1 MPRKKPKTES
11 GKVPRTVN
19 LPLQTRE
26 VSLLPGTVD
35 AEART
40 IEVVWS
46 AGATVRR
53 RDLWTG
59 KRYDE
64 VLSLEPEHVDLSRL
78 NGGAPLL
85 DTHGAWSLNGVIG
98 VVERAWIAPVG
109 DGHEGRALVRFS
121 EREEVDPIWR
131 DVQGGLVRNVSVG
144 YSVRAYEITETEG
157 EIPLWRAVDWQP
169 MELSAVPVGA
179 DPDAGF
185 RSARDNTV
193 ACELIHRAAAA
204 HDQGSDEMEDM
215 DKINDAAP
223 VAEEETRALP
233 DAGDEAGKKVDDGA
247 VIRSVDTGTDESR
260 SRDDH
265 GDTTLGPDAV
275 NIAER
280 AIEAERSRISGIHDA
295 QAKLGVERSFADD
308 LVKRGI
314 PLDQA
319 RGMLID
325 EAAKRDMETET
336 RSQIT
341 MGGLDERQ
349 TRRGAVEAALLHRF
363 DPNAHALE
371 GAAREW
377 RGMSLLEMGRS
388 FLEAE
393 GIRVRGLSRD
403 EIATRALH
411 STSDFPYILAGVANK
426 TLRKAYD
433 TAPRTFM
440 PFCRQ
445 VSAGDFKN
453 MYRVQLGEAPALE
466 KVNESG
472 EFKRGSIA
480 EGQETYRVE
489 TYGKIFAISRQVLI
503 NDDLDAFTRVPQLF
517 GTSAANLES
526 DTVWGIFIDNPQ
538 MADSKAL
545 FHSGHKN
552 LAGTGAKLTVDAIG
566 EARAAMAKQTG
577 LDGKTVLNIRPF
589 FVIVPASLE
598 MEAEKLVAQNLVPG
612 KTADVVPASIRTLAI
627 IAEARLDAASAIAWY
642 MAANPSQI
650 DTIEYAY
657 LEGQAGVYIETRV
670 GFDVDGVEVK
680 ARLDFGAKAIDWRGL
695 YRNPGSAS

>member
-1 MPRKKPKTES
+1 
-11 GKVPRTVN
+11 
-19 LPLQTRE
+19 
-26 VSLLPGTVD
+26 
-35 AEART
+35 
-40 IEVVWS
+40 
-46 AGATVRR
+46 
-53 RDLWTG
+53 
-59 KRYDE
+59 
-64 VLSLEPEHVDLSRL
+64 
-78 NGGAPLL
+78 
-85 DTHGAWSLNGVIG
+85 
-98 VVERAWIAPVG
+98 
-109 DGHEGRALVRFS
+109 
-121 EREEVDPIWR
+121 
-131 DVQGGLVRNVSVG
+131 
-144 YSVRAYEITETEG
+144 
-157 EIPLWRAVDWQP
+157 
-169 MELSAVPVGA
+169 
-179 DPDAGF
+179 
-185 RSARDNTV
+185 
-193 ACELIHRAAAA
+193 
-204 HDQGSDEMEDM
+204 MEDM
-215 DKINDAAP
+215 DKINDTA
-223 VAEEETRALP
+223 AEEEARALP
-233 DAGDEAGKKVDDGA
+233 DAGDEAERGGPEN
-247 VIRSVDTGTDESR
+247 RTVDTGLDEGR
-260 SRDDH
+260 NQDDRGPAAH
-265 GDTTLGPDAV
+265 GPDATV
-275 NIAER
+275 IAER
-280 AIEAERSRISGIHDA
+280 AIEAERSRIAGIHDA

-349 TRRGAVEAALLHRF
+349 TRRGAVETALLHRF

-371 GAAREW
+371 GPAREW

-411 STSDFPYILAGVANK
+411 STSDFPYLLAGVANK
-426 TLRKAYD
+426 TLRQAYD

-445 VSAGDFKN
+445 VSAADFKN

-466 KVNESG
+466 VVNESG

-480 EGQETYRVE
+480 EGQETYRLKAH
-489 TYGKIFAISRQVLI
+489 GSIFAISRQVLI

-517 GTSAANLES
+517 GTAAANLES
-526 DTVWGIFIDNPQ
+526 DTVWSIFIDNLQ

-577 LDGKTVLNIRPF
+577 LDGKTVLNVRPF

-598 MEAEKLVAQNLVPG
+598 TEAEKLVAQNLVPG

-627 IAEARLDAASAIAWY
+627 IAEARLDAASTIAWY

-650 DTIEYAY
+650 DTIEYAH
-657 LEGQAGVYIETRV
+657 LEGQNGVYIETRV